1 MLLVELKHSIKNS
14 TEAKPLK
21 KAETIVSAF
30 FSPNIDIA
38 QSIANR
44 YNKDRL
50 NFGNEGGKMSTGNKI
65 LSFEQANFGEVQN
78 LFASEGY
85 FWLSTALA
93 TAFALEEMDKARK
106 EEETMLVN
114 LFNRAIRQ
122 GMDDEILTTAKK
134 YSLQQV
140 QQLNNWNNKSI
151 VFQAENSLLISK
163 SFTVYWLMYK
173 LIELEWQEVLGKEE
187 IVETYRF
194 LDGIL
199 EDRHELS
206 DIESNLT
213 KGETLDEDQK
223 LFLRSHW
230 ERAKNFWNEMYIQL
244 NLFALGLMNISAKV

>member
-1 MLLVELKHSIKNS
+1 
-14 TEAKPLK
+14 
-21 KAETIVSAF
+21 
-30 FSPNIDIA
+30 
-38 QSIANR
+38 
-44 YNKDRL
+44 
-50 NFGNEGGKMSTGNKI
+50 MSTGNKI
-65 LSFEQANFGEVQN
+65 LSFEQANFSEVQN

-106 EEETMLVN
+106 KEEEMLVG

-122 GMDDEILTTAKK
+122 GMDDEILMTAKE

-140 QQLNNWNNKSI
+140 QQLNNWNNKTV
-151 VFQAENSLLISK
+151 VFQAENSLAVSK

-173 LIELEWQEVLGKEE
+173 LIELEWQEVLGNEE
-187 IVETYRF
+187 IVEIYQF

-206 DIESNLT
+206 AIENSLAM
-213 KGETLDEDQK
+213 GEMLDEDQN

-230 ERAKNFWNEMYIQL
+230 ERAKTFWNEMYIQL
-244 NLFALGLMNISAKV
+244 NLFALGLMNVSAKA

>member
-1 MLLVELKHSIKNS
+1 
-14 TEAKPLK
+14 
-21 KAETIVSAF
+21 
-30 FSPNIDIA
+30 
-38 QSIANR
+38 
-44 YNKDRL
+44 
-50 NFGNEGGKMSTGNKI
+50 MSTGNKI
-65 LSFEQANFGEVQN
+65 LSFEQANFSEVQN

-106 EEETMLVN
+106 KEEEILVG

-122 GMDDEILTTAKK
+122 GMDDEILMTAKE

-140 QQLNNWNNKSI
+140 QQLNNWNNKTV
-151 VFQAENSLLISK
+151 VFQAENSLAVSK

-173 LIELEWQEVLGKEE
+173 LIELEWQEVLGNEE
-187 IVETYRF
+187 IVEIYQF

-206 DIESNLT
+206 AIENSLAM
-213 KGETLDEDQK
+213 GEMLDEDQN

-230 ERAKNFWNEMYIQL
+230 ERAKTFWNEMYIQL
-244 NLFALGLMNISAKV
+244 NLFALGLMNVSAKA